1 MRQNV
6 ESAAG
11 IKLYGK
17 AMLLDTPVCD
27 FGFEAPDFEL
37 ISHDKRSYSRDS
49 LAGNNGLLIAFICNH
64 CPYVKAIIANFVS
77 DAKRLKTRGVHTVA
91 IMPNNYIT
99 HPADNPEK
107 MGEFAAQ
114 YNFGFPYLI
123 DETQSVAKAYR
134 AVCTPDFF
142 GFNSNL
148 ELQYRGRLDNLTIS
162 KKGTR
167 KPELFEAMSM
177 IANTGGGPEG
187 QIASMGCSIKW
198 K

>member
-1 MRQNV
+1 M

-11 IKLYGK
+11 IKRYGK
-17 AMLLDTPVCD
+17 AMLVDTPICD
-27 FGFEAPDFEL
+27 FGLKAPDFEL
-37 ISHDKRSYSRDS
+37 TSHDKKSYSRDG
-49 LAGNNGLLIAFICNH
+49 LAGSKGLLIAFICNH

-77 DAKRLKTRGVHTVA
+77 DAQQLQAIGVQTVA
-91 IMPNNYIT
+91 IMPNNYLT

-114 YNFGFPYLI
+114 HNFGFPYLI
-123 DETQSVAKAYR
+123 DETQSVAKAYG

-148 ELQYRGRLDNLTIS
+148 ELQYRGRLDNLTMG
-162 KKGTR
+162 KEGTR
-167 KPELFEAMSM
+167 TPELFDGMCI
-177 IANTGGGPEG
+177 IANTGRGPKK